1 MNNKTSPKALQII
14 KAAEGCKLKAYL
26 CPANI
31 ATIGYGHTKTVTLAD
46 VKRGKT
52 ITQNEADRLLA
63 LDLAEFEKGVARLV
77 KVPLTDNQFGALVSF
92 AFNVGLGALSSSTL
106 LKKINGRASITEIG
120 KSWLQWDKA
129 RVKGVLTPLRGLTIR
144 RQAEFD
150 LFKSG

>member
-1 MNNKTSPKALQII
+1 MNNKTSLKALQII

-31 ATIGYGHTKTVTLAD
+31 PTIGYGNTKTVTLAD

-52 ITQNEADRLLA
+52 ITQTEADRLLA
-63 LDLAEFEKGVARLV
+63 LDLAEFEKGVAKLV
-77 KVPLTDNQFGALVSF
+77 KVSLSDNQFGALVSF

-106 LKKINGRASITEIG
+106 LKKINGRAPIAEIR

-129 RVKGVLTPLRGLTIR
+129 RVNGVLTPLRGLTIR

-150 LFKSG
+150 LFRSG

>member
-14 KAAEGCKLKAYL
+14 KAAEGCELKAYL

-31 ATIGYGHTKTVTLAD
+31 PTIGYGHTKTVTLAD

-63 LDLAEFEKGVARLV
+63 LDLAEFEKGLARLV

-106 LKKINGRASITEIG
+106 LKKINGRAPITEIG

>member
-14 KAAEGCKLKAYL
+14 KKYEGCKLKAYL
-26 CPANI
+26 CPAGIPTI
-31 ATIGYGHTKTVTLAD
+31 ATGHTKTVTLAD

-52 ITQNEADRLLA
+52 ITQSEADRLLA
-63 LDLAEFEKGVARLV
+63 NDLAEFEKGVARLV
-77 KVPLTDNQFGALVSF
+77 KVPVTDNQFGALVSF

-106 LKKINGRASITEIG
+106 LKKINGKASIAEIG

>member
-14 KAAEGCKLKAYL
+14 KAAEGCELKAYL

-31 ATIGYGHTKTVTLAD
+31 PTIGYGHTKTVTLAD
-46 VKRGKT
+46 VKRGKP

-150 LFKSG
+150 PFKSG

>member
-14 KAAEGCKLKAYL
+14 KVSEGCKLKAYL

-31 ATIGYGHTKTVTLAD
+31 PTIGYGHTKTVTLAD

-52 ITQNEADRLLA
+52 INQNEADRLLSV
-63 LDLAEFEKGVARLV
+63 DLAEFEKRVARLV
-77 KVPLTDNQFGALVSF
+77 KVSLSDNQFGALVSF
-92 AFNVGLGALSSSTL
+92 AFNLGLGALSSSTL
-106 LKKINGRASITEIG
+106 LKKINGKAPIAEIG

>member
-14 KAAEGCKLKAYL
+14 RNAEGCKLKAYL
-26 CPANI
+26 CPAGI
-31 ATIGYGHTKTVTLAD
+31 PTIGVGHTKTVTLAD

-52 ITQNEADRLLA
+52 ITQTEADRLLT
-63 LDLAEFEKGVARLV
+63 LDLAEFEKGVAKLV
-77 KVPLTDNQFGALVSF
+77 KVPLSDNQFGALVSF
-92 AFNVGLGALSSSTL
+92 AFNVGLGAFSGSTL
-106 LKKINGRASITEIG
+106 LKKINGKAPIIEIG

-150 LFKSG
+150 LFRNG

>member
-1 MNNKTSPKALQII
+1 MNNRTSPKALQII
-14 KAAEGCKLKAYL
+14 KASEGCKLKAYL

-31 ATIGYGHTKTVTLAD
+31 PTIGYGHTKTVTLAD

-52 ITQNEADRLLA
+52 ITQTEADRLLA
-63 LDLAEFEKGVARLV
+63 LDLAEFEKGVVRLV
-77 KVPLTDNQFGALVSF
+77 KVPLSDDQFGALVSF
-92 AFNVGLGALSSSTL
+92 AFNLGLGAFSGSTL
-106 LKKINGRASITEIG
+106 LKKINGKAPIAEIG

-150 LFKSG
+150 LFRAG

>member
-14 KAAEGCKLKAYL
+14 KASEGCKLKAYL

-31 ATIGYGHTKTVTLAD
+31 PTIGYGHTKTVTLAD

-52 ITQNEADRLLA
+52 ITQSEADRLLA
-63 LDLAEFEKGVARLV
+63 LDLAEFEKGVAKLV
-77 KVPLTDNQFGALVSF
+77 KVPMTDNQFGALVSF
-92 AFNVGLGALSSSTL
+92 AFNLGLGAFSGSTL
-106 LKKINGRASITEIG
+106 LKKINGKAPIAEIG

-144 RQAEFD
+144 RQVEFD
-150 LFKSG
+150 LFRAG

>member
-1 MNNKTSPKALQII
+1 M
-14 KAAEGCKLKAYL
+14 
-26 CPANI
+26 
-31 ATIGYGHTKTVTLAD
+31 AD

-52 ITQNEADRLLA
+52 INQNEADRLLSV
-63 LDLAEFEKGVARLV
+63 DLAEFEKRVARLV
-77 KVPLTDNQFGALVSF
+77 KVSLSDNQFGALVSF
-92 AFNVGLGALSSSTL
+92 AFNLGLGALSSSTL
-106 LKKINGRASITEIG
+106 LKKINGKAPIAEIG